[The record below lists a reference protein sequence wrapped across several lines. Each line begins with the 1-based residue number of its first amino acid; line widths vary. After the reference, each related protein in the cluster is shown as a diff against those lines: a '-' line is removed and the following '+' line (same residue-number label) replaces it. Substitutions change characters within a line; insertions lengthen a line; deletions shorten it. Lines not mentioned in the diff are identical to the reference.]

1 MSERKLREMSLG
13 STGMTKSATPFLL
26 WKPCLRRRD
35 PSQDPEE
42 EWKATANLFSPVVI
56 LQTCLRSSYVPGS
69 FLEFQRNEDK
79 PDSQGKGRQ

>member
-26 WKPCLRRRD
+26 WKPCWSGRD

-42 EWKATANLFSPVVI
+42 EWKARASIFFRRHSTDMSEKLIGSGIFSGIP
-56 LQTCLRSSYVPGS
+56 
-69 FLEFQRNEDK
+69 EK
-79 PDSQGKGRQ
+79 

>member
-1 MSERKLREMSLG
+1 MNERKLREMSLG

-26 WKPCLRRRD
+26 WKPCWRRRD
-35 PSQDPEE
+35 PSQDSEE
-42 EWKATANLFSPVVI
+42 EWKATASIFSVVT